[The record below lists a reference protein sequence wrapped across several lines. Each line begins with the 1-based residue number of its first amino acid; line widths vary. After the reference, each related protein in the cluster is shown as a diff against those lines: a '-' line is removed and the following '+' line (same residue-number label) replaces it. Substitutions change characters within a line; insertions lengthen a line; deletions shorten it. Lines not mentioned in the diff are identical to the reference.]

1 MGRGR
6 EGQNCRQILNVSFRN
21 LHPYA
26 LSKGQLFSLL
36 IMQQKLDPWI
46 PSPALIS
53 VFFGSQ
59 LVRKNDIIYHGF
71 KYIFLDEQTLR
82 LIKMIKILG
91 YKSIQVILGVS
102 RDLL

>member
-26 LSKGQLFSLL
+26 LSEGQLFSLL
-36 IMQQKLDPWI
+36 MMQQKLDPWI

-53 VFFGSQ
+53 AFFGSQ